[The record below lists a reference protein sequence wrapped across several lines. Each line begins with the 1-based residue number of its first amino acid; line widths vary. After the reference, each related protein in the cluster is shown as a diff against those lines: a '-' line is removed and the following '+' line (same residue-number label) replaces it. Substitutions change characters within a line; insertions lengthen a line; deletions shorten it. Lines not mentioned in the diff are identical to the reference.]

1 MQSHTPDKYVEFSP
15 PTDLV
20 ILRTADGSFTLDSPT
35 LGEHYHSLHGAVAES
50 RHVYIQQ
57 GLRSTGKRKLDI
69 LEVGFGTGLN
79 ALLTWVECGQV
90 GLQVDYL
97 ALEPYPLP
105 PSLRMVAGH
114 TTAINEPA
122 KEHVFEAMMN
132 LPDGEWLDLPDGFRF
147 RRESQRVQ
155 ELEAEEAFDLVYFDA
170 FAPAIQPSM
179 WSLEVF
185 QRIHRAMRP
194 GAMLVTYCAKGD
206 VRRTMMQAGLK
217 PERVQGPP
225 GKYKMLHA
233 LRPE

>member
-1 MQSHTPDKYVEFSP
+1 MDVEFSP

-20 ILRTADGSFTLDSPT
+20 TIRTADGSFTLDSPA

-57 GLRSTGKRKLDI
+57 GLRSTGKQKLDI

-79 ALLTWVECGQV
+79 ALLTWVECEQA
-90 GLQVDYL
+90 GLQVNYL

-105 PSLRMVAGH
+105 SSLRMASGH
-114 TTAINEPA
+114 PAAINEPA
-122 KEHVFEAMMN
+122 KEQGFEAMMN
-132 LPDGEWLDLPDGFRF
+132 LPDREWLELSDGFRF
-147 RRESQRVQ
+147 RKDSQRVQ
-155 ELEAEEAFDLVYFDA
+155 ELEAELAFDLVYFDA
-170 FAPAIQPSM
+170 FAPVIQPSM
-179 WSLEVF
+179 WSLDVF

-194 GAMLVTYCAKGD
+194 GAILVTYCAKGD

-225 GKYKMLHA
+225 GKYKILHV
-233 LRPE
+233 LRPA